1 MRLHPQERVSYDKT
15 PSTNSRVVGVQ
26 ESAEYAGDS
35 AEVAAGDRGALVD
48 ADEEERTLKRVQ
60 ELWFDDGNIVLQAED
75 TQFRVHRSIL
85 AIHSNVFRGMLSLPQ
100 VGCDEEKIDGCPVV
114 FLPGDAAQDMTY
126 LFMAIYYSDFFESPP
141 APTTFAIAAGILR
154 AATKYDILML
164 RNRAVRHFDTVYP
177 TELPPSPVD
186 TVVGIPPTF
195 GTFQPSRQEDA
206 EALHLAR
213 TLDLPW
219 IRPYAMYRVSTRGL
233 IADQETTQQADEF
246 QCVSVADRFK
256 CLQAQTKL
264 LYATLNDVLSFLRT
278 SHTSHSCQSADRC
291 KQSRIEW
298 MEEALQWDW
307 IDPFLIEFEPRWEK
321 GLCEECVCVAKA
333 DFEDGRAIVWSKLPE
348 MFSVAKSWDHLET
361 LKYREYNPGLS
372 HPDM

>member
-1 MRLHPQERVSYDKT
+1 MSCKT
-15 PSTNSRVVGVQ
+15 SSSTASSVGEVK

-35 AEVAAGDRGALVD
+35 AEVANGDRGSPVHSD
-48 ADEEERTLKRVQ
+48 GEERTLKRVQ

-100 VGCDEEKIDGCPVV
+100 TACDEEKIDGCPVV

-126 LFMAIYYSDFFESPP
+126 LFMAIYYSDFFESAP
-141 APTTFAIAAGILR
+141 APTTFAIAAGVLR

-164 RNRAVRHFDTVYP
+164 RHRAVRHFDTVYP
-177 TELPPSPVD
+177 TELPPPTVD
-186 TVVGIPPTF
+186 AAAGVLNSF
-195 GTFQPSRQEDA
+195 GTFQPSRQEDG
-206 EALHLAR
+206 EALLLAR

-233 IADQETTQQADEF
+233 IADQETMQSALDF
-246 QCVSVADRFK
+246 QCVSIADRFA

-298 MEEALQWDW
+298 MEESLQWDW
-307 IDPFLIEFEPRWEK
+307 IDPFMIEFEPRWEK

-333 DFEDGRAIVWSKLPE
+333 DFEDGRALVWAKLPL
-348 MFSVAKSWDHLET
+348 MFGVADSWDELET
-361 LKYREYNPGLS
+361 LKIREHISGI
-372 HPDM
+372 